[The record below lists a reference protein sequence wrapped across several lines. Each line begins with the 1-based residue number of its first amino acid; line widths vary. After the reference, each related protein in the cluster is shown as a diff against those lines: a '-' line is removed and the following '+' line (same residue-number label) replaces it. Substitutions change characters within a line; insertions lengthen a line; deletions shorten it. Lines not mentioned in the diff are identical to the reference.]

1 MTHKALD
8 PGAACGGQTGVGEIF
23 WYRLGSQ
30 EDTPTPLLLQA
41 LRLQNRF
48 NIAPATSRAVAELA
62 YPRIARR
69 WA

>member
-1 MTHKALD
+1 MTPRTID

-23 WYRLGSQ
+23 WYKLDGS
-30 EDTPTPLLLQA
+30 EDTPAPLLLQA

-48 NIAPATSRAVAELA
+48 DLAPATSRAVAELA
-62 YPRIARR
+62 YPRVAGR